1 MNDRPSG
8 GERVVLVHVNFP
20 AGKMEED
27 LDEFKEL
34 ALSAGAEIVSIV
46 TGTRRV
52 PESKYFV
59 GSGKAEEIRDT
70 VLAHKAEL
78 VLFNH
83 VLTPAQERNLERIV
97 QCRVLDRTGL
107 ILDIF
112 AQRARSF
119 EGKLQVELARLTHLS
134 TRLVR
139 GWTHLERQ
147 RGGIGLRGGPG
158 ETQLEVD
165 RRLIR
170 NKIKLITARLT
181 KIRKQR
187 EQGRRSRRKAIVPTV
202 ALVGYTNAGKST
214 LFNQLTGAT
223 VYVADQLFA
232 TLDPTLRRIDFPEL
246 GPVIL
251 ADTVG
256 FIRHLPH
263 DLVEAFHATLE
274 EVSEADLL
282 LHVVDAIDDDRDTH
296 IEQVN
301 EVLESIE
308 AQGVARIL
316 VYNKIDLSPEIQPKI
331 DRDDVGHIR
340 RVFISASKGLGMAE
354 LVAAIAEMLG
364 KDMIEREII
373 LLPKQAKQ
381 RAQFYAQDAVK
392 SETIDEQGN
401 YHLVVRIP
409 RVEWDAY
416 QQGEE
421 KQQKTGEA

>member
-8 GERVVLVHVNFP
+8 GERVVLVHMNFP
-20 AGKMEED
+20 AGNMVED
-27 LDEFKEL
+27 LEEFKEL
-34 ALSAGAEIVSIV
+34 AKSAGAQIVAII
-46 TGTRRV
+46 TGPRRV

-59 GSGKAEEIRDT
+59 GSGKAEEIRD
-70 VLAHKAEL
+70 VVHANRGEL

-83 VLTPAQERNLERIV
+83 VLTAAQERNLERLA

-119 EGKLQVELARLTHLS
+119 EGKLQVELALLNHLS

-147 RGGIGLRGGPG
+147 RGGIGLRGPG

-170 NKIKLITARLT
+170 NRTKVIAARLE

-187 EQGRRSRRKAIVPTV
+187 EQGRRARRKAIVPTV

-214 LFNQLTGAT
+214 LFNRLTGSS
-223 VYVADQLFA
+223 VYVANQLFA
-232 TLDPTLRRIDFPEL
+232 TLDPTLRRIDFPEM

-263 DLVEAFHATLE
+263 DLVDAFHGTLE

-282 LHVVDAIDDDRDTH
+282 LHVVDAHDENKNIH

-301 EVLESIE
+301 QVLETIHAETVPS
-308 AQGVARIL
+308 IL
-316 VYNKIDLSPEIQPKI
+316 VYNKIDLDPILQPKI

-340 RVFISASKGLGMAE
+340 RVFISAAKGLGVAE
-354 LVAAIAEMLG
+354 LAVAIAEMLG
-364 KDMIEREII
+364 KDMVESELVLSPR
-373 LLPKQAKQ
+373 QAKT
-381 RAQFYAQDAVK
+381 RADLYARDAVLAEK
-392 SETIDEQGN
+392 IDEEGN
-401 YHLVVRIP
+401 CHLHVRMP
-409 RVEWDAY
+409 RTELEHY
-416 QQGEE
+416 QKLEDGCS
-421 KQQKTGEA
+421 K

>member
-1 MNDRPSG
+1 MNDRSSG

-20 AGKMEED
+20 SGKMEED
-27 LDEFKEL
+27 LAEFKEL
-34 ALSAGAEIVSIV
+34 ATSAGANVVSIV

-70 VLAHKAEL
+70 VSATKAQL

-83 VLTPAQERNLERIV
+83 VLTPAQERNLERLI

-112 AQRARSF
+112 AMRARSF
-119 EGKLQVELARLTHLS
+119 EGNLQVELAFLTHLS
-134 TRLVR
+134 TRLIR

-147 RGGIGLRGGPG
+147 RGGIGLRGPG

-170 NKIKLITARLT
+170 NKIKMIRSRLA

-187 EQGRRSRRKAIVPTV
+187 EQGRRARHKAVIPTV

-214 LFNQLTGAT
+214 LFNCLTGAS
-223 VYVADQLFA
+223 VYVANQLFA
-232 TLDPTLRRIDFPEL
+232 TLDPTLRRVDFPEY

-263 DLVEAFHATLE
+263 DLVNAFHATLE

-282 LHVVDAIDDDRDTH
+282 LHVVDVQDENKNAH

-301 EVLESIE
+301 LVLESIH
-308 AQGVARIL
+308 AQEVPRVL
-316 VYNKIDLSPEIQPKI
+316 VYNKIDLNAELQPKI
-331 DRDDVGHIR
+331 DRDEYGQIKR
-340 RVFISASKGLGMAE
+340 IFISAVKGMGMVE
-354 LVAAIAEMLG
+354 LAAAISEMLG
-364 KDMIEREII
+364 KDIVEQELI
-373 LLPKQAKQ
+373 LSPEQTKL
-381 RAQFYAQDAVK
+381 RSSLYSYAGVL
-392 SETIDEQGN
+392 SEKIDEEGN
-401 YHLVVRIP
+401 YHLMIRLP
-409 RVEWDAY
+409 RAVFERLL
-416 QQGEE
+416 
-421 KQQKTGEA
+421 KR

>member
-1 MNDRPSG
+1 MNGRPGG

-20 AGKMEED
+20 AGRMEED

-34 ALSAGAEIVSIV
+34 AISAGAEIANIV
-46 TGTRRV
+46 TGARRV

-59 GSGKAEEIRDT
+59 GSGKAEEIRQT
-70 VLAHKAEL
+70 VLASQVQL
-78 VLFNH
+78 VIFNH
-83 VLTPAQERNLERIV
+83 VLTPAQERNLERLI

-119 EGKLQVELARLTHLS
+119 EGKLQIELALLGHLS

-170 NKIKLITARLT
+170 SRMKVISARLL
-181 KIRKQR
+181 KIRAQR

-214 LFNQLTGAT
+214 LFNTLTGAG
-223 VYVADQLFA
+223 VYVANQLFA
-232 TLDPTLRRIDFPEL
+232 TLDPTLRRVDFKEM

-263 DLVEAFHATLE
+263 DLVEAFQATLE

-282 LHVVDAIDDDRDTH
+282 LHVVDAHDDNRDLH
-296 IEQVN
+296 SEQVN
-301 EVLESIE
+301 QVLATIH
-308 AQGVARIL
+308 ADNVPRLL
-316 VYNKIDLSPEIQPKI
+316 VYNKIDLIPDAKPAI
-331 DRDDVGHIR
+331 DRDESGQIR
-340 RVFISASKGLGMAE
+340 RVLISASKGLGLTE
-354 LVAAIAEMLG
+354 LAAAIGEMLG
-364 KDMIEREII
+364 KDMAECELVLAPKEAKLRADLYSREAVLSEKIDEEGCSHLVI
-373 LLPKQAKQ
+373 RLPKRDLDRLVNRQ
-381 RAQFYAQDAVK
+381 K
-392 SETIDEQGN
+392 S
-401 YHLVVRIP
+401 
-409 RVEWDAY
+409 
-416 QQGEE
+416 
-421 KQQKTGEA
+421 

>member
-1 MNDRPSG
+1 MNERPKG
-8 GERVVLVHVNFP
+8 GERVVLVHVHFP
-20 AGKMEED
+20 TGKMEED
-27 LDEFKEL
+27 LGEFKEL
-34 ALSAGAEIVSIV
+34 AVSAGAVIVDV
-46 TGTRRV
+46 VATTRQA

-59 GSGKAEEIRDT
+59 GSGKAEEIRDI
-70 VLAHKAEL
+70 VAANKCQL

-83 VLTPAQERNLERIV
+83 VLSPAQERNLEKLFN
-97 QCRVLDRTGL
+97 CRVLDRTGL

-119 EGKLQVELARLTHLS
+119 EGALQVELAILKHQS
-134 TRLVR
+134 TRLIR

-147 RGGIGLRGGPG
+147 RGGIGVRGGPG

-170 NKIKLITARLT
+170 NRMKVIAERLA

-187 EQGRRSRRKAIVPTV
+187 EQGRRARRRAIVPTV

-214 LFNQLTGAT
+214 LFNRMTGAE
-223 VYVADQLFA
+223 VYAANQLFA
-232 TLDPTLRRIDFPEL
+232 TLDPTLRRIDFPEM

-282 LHVVDAIDDDRDTH
+282 LYVVDAHDENRQAH

-301 EVLESIE
+301 QVLSDIG
-308 AQGVARIL
+308 ADAVPRLL
-316 VYNKIDLSPEIQPKI
+316 VYNKIDLCGDRQPGI
-331 DRDDVGHIR
+331 DRDEKGEIR
-340 RVFISASKGLGMAE
+340 RVFLSAMEGTGSDFLVTAICEKLGLPLVKQTVVLAPAE
-354 LVAAIAEMLG
+354 TKL
-364 KDMIEREII
+364 
-373 LLPKQAKQ
+373 
-381 RAQFYAQDAVK
+381 RASFYARKAVL
-392 SETIDEQGN
+392 SEVIDDEGN
-401 YHLVVRIP
+401 YHLELRLPKAEIDQL
-409 RVEWDAY
+409 RL
-416 QQGEE
+416 
-421 KQQKTGEA
+421 KTK

>member
-1 MNDRPSG
+1 MNERPSG
-8 GERVVLVHVNFP
+8 GERVLLVHINFP
-20 AGKMEED
+20 AGEMAED

-34 ALSAGAEIVSIV
+34 AISAGADIVDIIS
-46 TGTRRV
+46 GTRRV

-59 GSGKAEEIRDT
+59 GSGKAEEIRDA
-70 VLAHKAEL
+70 VLAHKAQL
-78 VLFNH
+78 VIFNH
-83 VLTPAQERNLERIV
+83 NLTPAQERNLERLIN
-97 QCRVLDRTGL
+97 CRVLDRTGL

-119 EGKLQVELARLTHLS
+119 EGKLQVELAVLKHLS

-170 NKIKLITARLT
+170 ARIKVITERLT

-187 EQGRRSRRKAIVPTV
+187 EQGRRSRRKAVVPTV

-214 LFNQLTGAT
+214 LFNRLTGAE
-223 VYVADQLFA
+223 VYVANQLFA
-232 TLDPTLRRIDFPEL
+232 TLDPTLRRVDFPEM

-274 EVSEADLL
+274 EVSQAELL
-282 LHVVDAIDDDRDTH
+282 IHVVDASDVDRDLH
-296 IEQVN
+296 IEQVDA
-301 EVLESIE
+301 VLTSIE
-308 AQGVARIL
+308 AQNVPRL
-316 VYNKIDLSPEIQPKI
+316 MVYNKIDLNENVLPKI
-331 DRDDVGHIR
+331 DRDDTGSIR
-340 RVFISASKGLGMAE
+340 RVLISATKDLGIAE
-354 LVAAIAEMLG
+354 LIAAIGEMLG
-364 KDMIEREII
+364 KEMISGEIV
-373 LLPKQAKQ
+373 LAPRQAKL
-381 RAQFYAQDAVK
+381 RADLYARSAVI
-392 SETIDEQGN
+392 SEEVDEEGN
-401 YHLVVRIP
+401 IHLQVRLP
-409 RVEWDAY
+409 RQEF
-416 QQGEE
+416 ESLR
-421 KQQKTGEA
+421 